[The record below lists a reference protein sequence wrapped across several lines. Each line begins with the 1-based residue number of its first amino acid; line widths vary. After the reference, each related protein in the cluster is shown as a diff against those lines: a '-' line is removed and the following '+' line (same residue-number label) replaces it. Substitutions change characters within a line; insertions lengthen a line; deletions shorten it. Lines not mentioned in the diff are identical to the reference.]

1 MVLAL
6 LAFAVVIGLILFVVS
21 LLEKRGV
28 TRRRLVLRRADVPAP
43 PASAWSTR
51 PCAPIIRSFFD
62 AAGKAFI
69 GVDNYTAIFTSPDQL
84 VVLRNTVLWVLVAPF
99 VATVVGLLYAI
110 IVDGARGEALAK
122 ALIFLPMAI
131 SFVGASIIW
140 KFVYEYRFYDPTLK
154 VNPQQI
160 GLLNQIIVWLGRHTP
175 AVPDQP
181 AVEQPLPHRRDDLD
195 PGRVRDDD
203 PVRGDQG
210 DPARTSSRPRGSTAC
225 PSWGMFRFITIPTIR
240 PTLVVVLTTIAIGSL
255 KVFDIVRTMTGGQFG
270 TSVVANEFFTQSFSA
285 GNQGLGAA
293 LAVLLFVLV
302 DPDHRLQHPADPAI
316 GGTMSTVGPQLD
328 LGRDRAAARTT
339 GRRRPAASPRPRR
352 SG

>member
-1 MVLAL
+1 MQLADKLGAMVLAL
-6 LAFAVVIGLILFVVS
+6 LAFTVVIGLILFVVS

-28 TRRRLVLRRADVPAP
+28 KRVAWFFVGPTFLLLLLGLVYPAVR
-43 PASAWSTR
+43 T
-51 PCAPIIRSFFD
+51 IIRSFFD

-84 VVLRNTVLWVLVAPF
+84 VVLRNTVLWVLVAPV
-99 VATVVGLLYAI
+99 VATVVGLIYAI
-110 IVDGARGEALAK
+110 IVDGAKGEALAK
-122 ALIFLPMAI
+122 SLIFLPIAI

-160 GLLNQIIVWLGRHTP
+160 GLLNQIIVWLGGTP
-175 AVPDQP
+175 QQFLINQP
-181 AVEQPLPHRRDDLD
+181 WNTFFLIVVMIWIQAGFAMTILSAAIKAIPADMVEAARLD
-195 PGRVRDDD
+195 GV
-203 PVRGDQG
+203 
-210 DPARTSSRPRGSTAC
+210 S
-225 PSWGMFRFITIPTIR
+225 SWGMFRFITIPTIR

-293 LAVLLFVLV
+293 LAVLLFILV
-302 DPDHRLQHPADPAI
+302 IPIIVYNIRQI
-316 GGTMSTVGPQLD
+316 
-328 LGRDRAAARTT
+328 
-339 GRRRPAASPRPRR
+339 RR
-352 SG
+352 SEAR

>member
-1 MVLAL
+1 MQLADKLGAMVLAL
-6 LAFAVVIGLILFVVS
+6 LAFTVVIGLILFVVS

-28 TRRRLVLRRADVPAP
+28 KRVAWFFVAPTFLLLLLGLVYPAVR
-43 PASAWSTR
+43 TV
-51 PCAPIIRSFFD
+51 IRSFFD

-84 VVLRNTVLWVLVAPF
+84 VVLRNTVLWVLVAPV
-99 VATVVGLLYAI
+99 VATVVGLIYAI
-110 IVDGARGEALAK
+110 IVDGAKGEALAK
-122 ALIFLPMAI
+122 SLIFLPIAI

-160 GLLNQIIVWLGRHTP
+160 GLLNQIIVWLGGSP
-175 AVPDQP
+175 QQFLINQP
-181 AVEQPLPHRRDDLD
+181 WNNLFLIVVMIWIQAGFAMTILSAAIKAIPQDMVEAARLD
-195 PGRVRDDD
+195 GV
-203 PVRGDQG
+203 
-210 DPARTSSRPRGSTAC
+210 S
-225 PSWGMFRFITIPTIR
+225 SWGMFRFITIPTIR

-293 LAVLLFVLV
+293 LAVLLFILV
-302 DPDHRLQHPADPAI
+302 IPIIVYNIRQI
-316 GGTMSTVGPQLD
+316 
-328 LGRDRAAARTT
+328 
-339 GRRRPAASPRPRR
+339 RR
-352 SG
+352 SEAR